1 MSIDERAIWHE
12 AGHPVVAL
20 SLGLR
25 AADIWYKN
33 GNFEC
38 THTQCSGISPQ
49 HIIYTVLVAGAA
61 SEKLRFNG
69 YNAKGSSA
77 DAERIIKLGGTSI
90 DDYLPDALELLAAHQ
105 RELELMAEELG
116 KKWCQSAFSGR
127 PNPFKVMSAEEIE
140 GIHQSCDSV
149 K

>member
-1 MSIDERAIWHE
+1 MIDERAIWHE

-20 SLGLR
+20 NLGLR

-38 THTQCSGISPQ
+38 THAQCSGQ
-49 HIIYTVLVAGAA
+49 HICIVLAAGAA

-69 YNAKGSSA
+69 YSTKGSSA
-77 DAERIIKLGGTSI
+77 DAERIIELGGSI
-90 DDYLPDALELLAAHQ
+90 DEYLPEALELLAAYR

-116 KKWCQSAFSGR
+116 KNWCQSAFSGR
-127 PNPFKVMSAEEIE
+127 PNPFKLMSTEEIE
-140 GIHQSCDSV
+140 GIHKKLSV
-149 K
+149 GGNGIPL